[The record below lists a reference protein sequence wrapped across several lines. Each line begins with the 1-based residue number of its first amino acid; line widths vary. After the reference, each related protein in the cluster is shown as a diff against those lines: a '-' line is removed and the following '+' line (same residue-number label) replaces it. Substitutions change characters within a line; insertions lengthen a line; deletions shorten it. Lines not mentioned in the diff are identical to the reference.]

1 MKKFLFLMIFSLS
14 LTSLVL
20 AERPMAFSSGD
31 TTLASRYTSMAKQFF
46 KKSRYDSAAVYFEK
60 SGKIYQEYALQTNER
75 RFWHSYIS
83 NWANAAKSLQR
94 LGKNERSLRF
104 FNQVLEVSLK
114 KFGESD
120 FDVARL
126 YGQIGKFHQ
135 RNRDYDR
142 ALRNLKK
149 GLAIVEKI
157 YGPNSPKSILF
168 YQNIGSCYYDSTAYD
183 QAIAAFKKV
192 LGVLKSNHQAESLR
206 ASDIYSLLG
215 ETYYTQGDYQGAIA
229 CFKKGI
235 QIREKISGKNGA
247 DVAWFYNMIGNANY
261 LTGNF
266 DEAYECYQ
274 QVLFIFSKNSRKRR
288 RAISSSYNNIGM
300 IFFEKHDYRKALD
313 YFQKALVLY
322 RQQIKG
328 ENAAIVT
335 PALNNIGLCHWKLG
349 EVDSA
354 ITYFRQALKIRKR
367 VYGEN
372 HPQVASDY
380 HYLAEAY
387 RLKHDVKTA
396 LKYYRKSL
404 AINQAIF
411 GRHHPKLAEDYNG
424 MGTLLEENSR
434 HGEALRYFQ
443 KAMIALV
450 PSFSDSNIF
459 HNPPIENRLS
469 DKYLIYSLVHK
480 AMVFSNWQ
488 DAPVKKQKNLLTAM
502 RTNERASQLVDQIIL
517 SYRSEQ
523 SKLFVAKYEE
533 QIAENAIETL
543 GTLYALTGESDYC
556 HQQFR
561 FAQKAKF
568 AVLQKSLYELK
579 AKRIS
584 GIPDSL
590 IERQNKIRQG
600 ISAVETHLRKELRK
614 KGEGDSL
621 KIADY
626 RKKAFALK
634 QDYRNL
640 IDFFE
645 KSYPEYY
652 HLKYLP
658 REVRVAD
665 VQAHLTSDDIL
676 LDYFVS
682 KKNVRIFAIG
692 RNDFSVKTMKIDSS
706 FFEEINAFRSRIKK
720 ADLFRFSDASYRLY
734 RVLIQP
740 VEKLIQD
747 KKKLIIVPHL
757 QLYEIPFEALISRS
771 MHKNRLDF
779 SHAPYLIER
788 FEVAYSPS
796 AGLFLESFSKPV
808 LADSRRAERTGG
820 FVGFAPVFGKETA
833 GNRMLAVANSPAGR
847 TRTRRSVTIDGKHF
861 APLKHSKA
869 EVDGIAN
876 LFLQKG
882 RPALRYFYS
891 DASEENFKLIAPN
904 FKFVHIASHG
914 IIDNE
919 NPGLSG
925 IIFSQPTDSTAKED
939 GTLYAPE
946 IYNLN
951 LRADLIVLSSCQ
963 SGVGKL
969 IRGEGLLSLTRGF
982 LYAGAKNLLV
992 SLWKV
997 SDKQTSELMLSF
1009 YQNMLLGKSYSASLR
1024 QAKLELINN
1033 PKTAFPKFWSGF
1045 VLISG

>member
-1 MKKFLFLMIFSLS
+1 MYTQSNDGTQRHFFKRPGALILLAVFLSVTSVAFSQKS
-14 LTSLVL
+14 RT
-20 AERPMAFSSGD
+20 FSSGD
-31 TTLASRYTSMAKQFF
+31 STRAAQYHSRAKQFF
-46 KKSRYDSAAVYFEK
+46 QKSMYDSAAYYSEK
-60 SGKIYQEYALQTNER
+60 AL
-75 RFWHSYIS
+75 S
-83 NWANAAKSLQR
+83 
-94 LGKNERSLRF
+94 
-104 FNQVLEVSLK
+104 
-114 KFGESD
+114 
-120 FDVARL
+120 
-126 YGQIGKFHQ
+126 
-135 RNRDYDR
+135 
-142 ALRNLKK
+142 
-149 GLAIVEKI
+149 
-157 YGPNSPKSILF
+157 
-168 YQNIGSCYYDSTAYD
+168 
-183 QAIAAFKKV
+183 
-192 LGVLKSNHQAESLR
+192 VLKATHQEESLR
-206 ASDIYSLLG
+206 GSDNYSLLG
-215 ETYYTQGDYQGAIA
+215 NISYTQGNYRQAINY
-229 CFKKGI
+229 FKKAI
-235 QIREKISGKNGA
+235 QIRKKLSGENRA
-247 DVAWFYNMIGNANY
+247 DVAWYYNMIGNANY
-261 LTGNF
+261 LIGNF
-266 DEAYECYQ
+266 DDAHDCYQ
-274 QVLFIFSKNSRKRR
+274 QVLFIFSKITKNKNI
-288 RAISSSYNNIGM
+288 AIASSYNNIGM
-300 IFFEKHDYRKALD
+300 IFFEKRDYKKAIE
-313 YFQKALVLY
+313 YFQKALTIY
-322 RQQIKG
+322 RQLKG
-328 ENAAIVT
+328 QEDISTT
-335 PALNNIGLCHWKLG
+335 PALNNIGLCHWKLY
-349 EVDSA
+349 EIDAA
-354 ITYFRQALKIRKR
+354 IKYFQKALTIRKKF
-367 VYGEN
+367 YGEN
-372 HPQVASDY
+372 HPSVASSY
-380 HYLAEAY
+380 HYLGEAY
-387 RLKHDVKTA
+387 RLKNDMNSA
-396 LKYYRKSL
+396 LEYYQKSL
-404 AINQAIF
+404 KINKNLF
-411 GRHHPKLAEDYNG
+411 GGHHPKIAEDYNG
-424 MGTLLEENSR
+424 MGTLLEENAR
-434 HGEALRYFQ
+434 HGEALHYFQ

-480 AMVFSNWQ
+480 ARAFSNWQ
-488 DAPVKKQKNLLTAM
+488 DTPAQRQKNLFAGLKTD
-502 RTNERASQLVDQIIL
+502 ERASQLVDQIIL

-543 GTLYALTGESDYC
+543 GTLYALTGKSDYW

-579 AKRIS
+579 ARRVS

-590 IERQNKIRQG
+590 LERQNKIRQEL
-600 ISAVETHLRKELRK
+600 SVVETHLRKELRK
-614 KGEGDSL
+614 KGNGDSL

-640 IDFFE
+640 IDLFE

-665 VQAHLTSDDIL
+665 VQARLAPDEIL

-682 KKNVRIFAIG
+682 KKNMRIFAIDHK
-692 RNDFSVKTMKIDSS
+692 NFLVKTVAVDSS
-706 FFEEINAFRSRIKK
+706 FFEGINAFRSRIKK

-734 RVLIQP
+734 RVLVQP
-740 VEKLIQD
+740 VEKLIHS

-771 MHKNRLDF
+771 MDKNRLDF

-796 AGLFLESFSKPV
+796 AGLFLESFSNPV
-808 LADSRRAERTGG
+808 LANSRRAERAGG
-820 FVGFAPVFGKETA
+820 FVGFAPVFSEETA
-833 GNRMLAVANSPAGR
+833 GNRMVAVANSPAGR
-847 TRTRRSVTIDGKHF
+847 TRTRRSVNIDGKYF

-891 DASEENFKLIAPN
+891 DASEENFKLAAPN

-925 IIFSQPTDSTAKED
+925 IIFSQPADSAAKED
-939 GTLYAPE
+939 GTLYAAE

-951 LRADLIVLSSCQ
+951 LRANLIVLSSCE

-1033 PKTAFPKFWSGF
+1033 PQTAFPKFWGGF